1 LTRPSP
7 GSRFVD
13 NPSFE
18 NTIALEVSIKS
29 PTPTLTVDLKKQ
41 GQQLGYIRVP
51 RSANLAG
58 WGGLWLAVSFVS
70 NGEGPTVLV
79 LGGNHGDE
87 YEGQFATLDLI
98 RTIDPDEVAGRLIM
112 VPCLSPE
119 ASRAGTRLWPSGAN
133 FNRSFPGSPDG
144 DTHEQLADF
153 FTRGLFP
160 ECDYVID
167 LHSGGRSMV
176 WSQMS
181 HMHVVENLEQRRA
194 MLEGMLAFN
203 SDFHLLYTD
212 VAGSGLLPGEA
223 ERQGKVVI
231 TTEAG
236 GGGFPTRAS
245 LNGAYE
251 GLRNV
256 LRHIGVLQGKVATR
270 ADLGKDPAVILS
282 ATDAS
287 QYAFAHEAGL
297 YETLIAPGERV
308 ESGQPMGLIH
318 HPERLDRQTEPVS
331 APCDGIVAACRAFP
345 WVEQGTCVGV
355 VGIPTTTDAIL

>member
-1 LTRPSP
+1 MRAYHRPP
-7 GSRFVD
+7 
-13 NPSFE
+13 
-18 NTIALEVSIKS
+18 EVIIKA
-29 PTPTLTVDLKKQ
+29 PTPTLTIDLDKQ
-41 GQQLGYIRVP
+41 GHQLGYIRVP

-58 WGGLWLAVSFVS
+58 WGGLWIGAASIS
-70 NGEGPTVLV
+70 NGDGPTVLV

-98 RTIDPDEVAGRLIM
+98 RNVSADEVNGRLIV

-144 DTHEQLADF
+144 DIHEQLADF
-153 FTRGLFP
+153 LTRGLFP
-160 ECDYVID
+160 ECDYVLD

-181 HMHVVENLEQRRA
+181 HMHVVDDREQRRA

-203 SDFHLLYTD
+203 SDYHLLYTD
-212 VAGSGLLPGEA
+212 IAGSGLLPGEA
-223 ERQGKVVI
+223 ERQGKIVI

-236 GGGFPTRAS
+236 GGGFPTRAT
-245 LNGAYE
+245 LDGAYA

-256 LRHIGVLQGKVATR
+256 LRHIGVLQGDTVTR
-270 ADLGKDPAVILS
+270 SELGKDPAVILS
-282 ATDAS
+282 ATDSS
-287 QYAFAHEAGL
+287 QYALAPEAGF
-297 YETLIAPGERV
+297 YETLIAPGDSV
-308 ESGQPMGLIH
+308 VSDQPIGLLH
-318 HPERLDRQTEPVS
+318 HPDRLDRAADVVTAS
-331 APCDGIVAACRAFP
+331 CDGVVAACRAFP

-355 VGIPTTTDAIL
+355 VGIPTTTDDIL